1 MRYVNLKNLPKRV
14 DSLGREVINWG
25 DCCGEKCYFE
35 FDDIKGYIEIID
47 TLKKGKHTYVEFK
60 INNKNHVMRVDN
72 FKDAKFSRVFKIR
85 KGKCKSSD
93 FKYNI
98 NDIIKAKDGQ
108 LIILDRKIEKKKYP
122 TQEVKDK
129 YYLCKC
135 SCCGYEIWKPEGSI
149 NKLTGCPVCC
159 VPPKL
164 VIKGINDIATTDPWM
179 MKYMINY
186 EDAYKYSSQSNEC
199 IKVKCINCGYE
210 KNMSI
215 CGLYKRKHV
224 PCVCSMG
231 SYAEK
236 LFYHIVNIQ
245 FDLDMIFQASKKD
258 FKWMEN
264 FRYDF
269 VDSKNKIIWELDGG
283 LGHGKKIH
291 SKSNETIEDT
301 IRRDKTKDKLAM
313 ENGFTVIRI
322 DVDYPNYDRFD
333 FIKTSI
339 MSSPFP
345 GIYNVYD
352 INFSEAHKFACYT
365 NKIHI

>member
-1 MRYVNLKNLPKRV
+1 
-14 DSLGREVINWG
+14 
-25 DCCGEKCYFE
+25 
-35 FDDIKGYIEIID
+35 
-47 TLKKGKHTYVEFK
+47 
-60 INNKNHVMRVDN
+60 
-72 FKDAKFSRVFKIR
+72 
-85 KGKCKSSD
+85 
-93 FKYNI
+93 
-98 NDIIKAKDGQ
+98 
-108 LIILDRKIEKKKYP
+108 
-122 TQEVKDK
+122 
-129 YYLCKC
+129 
-135 SCCGYEIWKPEGSI
+135 
-149 NKLTGCPVCC
+149 
-159 VPPKL
+159 
-164 VIKGINDIATTDPWM
+164 
-179 MKYMINY
+179 MINY
-186 EDAYKYSSQSNEC
+186 EDAYKYSFRSNEC
-199 IKVKCINCGYE
+199 IKVKCINCGYK

-215 CGLYKRKHV
+215 DGLYKRKYV
-224 PCVCSMG
+224 PCICSMG

-291 SKSNETIEDT
+291 SKSNESIEDT

-345 GIYNVYD
+345 SIYNIYN
-352 INFSEAHKFACYT
+352 INFKEAHKFACYT

>member
-1 MRYVNLKNLPKRV
+1 MRYVNLKNLPKRI
-14 DSLGREVINWG
+14 DSLGREIIDWEN
-25 DCCGEKCYFE
+25 CYGEKCYFE
-35 FDDIKGYIEIID
+35 FDTIKGYIEIIN
-47 TLKKGKHTYVEFK
+47 TFKNGKHTYVEFK
-60 INNKNHVMRVDN
+60 INNKKYVMRVDN

-135 SCCGYEIWKPEGSI
+135 SCCGYEMWKPEGSI

-215 CGLYKRKHV
+215 CGLYKR
-224 PCVCSMG
+224 
-231 SYAEK
+231 
-236 LFYHIVNIQ
+236 
-245 FDLDMIFQASKKD
+245 
-258 FKWMEN
+258 
-264 FRYDF
+264 
-269 VDSKNKIIWELDGG
+269 
-283 LGHGKKIH
+283 
-291 SKSNETIEDT
+291 
-301 IRRDKTKDKLAM
+301 
-313 ENGFTVIRI
+313 
-322 DVDYPNYDRFD
+322 
-333 FIKTSI
+333 
-339 MSSPFP
+339 
-345 GIYNVYD
+345 IYRN
-352 INFSEAHKFACYT
+352 N
-365 NKIHI
+365 